1 MDNLIVYLFQ
11 SGVSLISLYIL
22 YYILLRKDTNFSFNR
37 FFLLFAIA
45 FSLIIPL
52 LKIQMPSQYIHPEYF
67 VLLETITISPE
78 KIIPS
83 LLNNYTLLQLLGLV
97 YLSGVIFFLSRFI
110 FRLIHMWWLIA
121 RSGIV
126 IEKGLKVV
134 YTNVSYAPFS
144 FFNLIFINKQD
155 KEKKLDEIYIHEKA
169 HIKQK
174 HTIDLLILEI
184 ASIILWFN
192 PVIWLFKIE
201 LKNIHE
207 FLADKAVISKGFNLL
222 KYQTLLLEKN
232 LGNHFILTN
241 NFNHSLIKRRFIM
254 MTKPNSSKYSLMK
267 MVFIMP
273 ISILLVFIFSM
284 TITKNVISQEDVKP
298 VDTKIVIIEEP
309 LQKADTDIF
318 PVVEKMPEFP
328 GGQKAMMNFLVENI
342 KYPEN
347 ARKEGISGRVFIT
360 YVVEKDGKI
369 SNIKLLRGFHPD
381 CDKEA
386 LRVVSLMPDWKPGTE
401 KGKPV
406 RVQFNLPIK
415 FNLASKAKKKDE
427 KSASSDEGKENPPD
441 SDTDKN

>member
-1 MDNLIVYLFQ
+1 MDNLVVYLFQ
-11 SGVSLISLYIL
+11 SGVSLFSLYIL
-22 YYILLRKDTNFSFNR
+22 YYILLRKDTNFNFNR

-52 LKIQMPSQYIHPEYF
+52 LKIQMPSQYLNPEYF
-67 VLLETITISPE
+67 VLLETITITPE
-78 KIIPS
+78 KITPS
-83 LLNNYTLLQLLGLV
+83 ILNNYTLLQLSGLI
-97 YLSGVIFFLSRFI
+97 YLSGVIFFLSRFV

-121 RSGIV
+121 KSGV
-126 IEKGLKVV
+126 VTEKELKVV

-155 KEKKLDEIYIHEKA
+155 REKKSDEIYIHEKA

-184 ASIILWFN
+184 ATIFLWFN
-192 PVIWLFKIE
+192 PVIWLFKVE

-207 FLADKAVISKGFNLL
+207 FLADKAVINKGFNLL
-222 KYQTLLLEKN
+222 KYQKLLLEKN

-254 MTKPNSSKYSLMK
+254 MTKSNSSKYSLMK
-267 MVFIMP
+267 IVFIMP

-284 TITKNVISQEDVKP
+284 TITKNVVSQEVIKP
-298 VDTKIVIIEEP
+298 ASETSTDTKA
-309 LQKADTDIF
+309 QKADPDIF
-318 PVVEKMPEFP
+318 TVVEKMPEFP

-347 ARKEGISGRVFIT
+347 ARKEGISGTVFIT
-360 YVVEKDGKI
+360 YVVEKDGKV
-369 SNIKLLRGFHPD
+369 SNVELLRGFHPD

-386 LRVVSLMPDWKPGTE
+386 LRVISLMPDWKPGTE
-401 KGKPV
+401 KEKPV
-406 RVQFNLPIK
+406 RVQFNLPIT
-415 FNLASKAKKKDE
+415 FNLDSKAKKKD
-427 KSASSDEGKENPPD
+427 KEEIPPPPPESD
-441 SDTDKN
+441 SDSDKN